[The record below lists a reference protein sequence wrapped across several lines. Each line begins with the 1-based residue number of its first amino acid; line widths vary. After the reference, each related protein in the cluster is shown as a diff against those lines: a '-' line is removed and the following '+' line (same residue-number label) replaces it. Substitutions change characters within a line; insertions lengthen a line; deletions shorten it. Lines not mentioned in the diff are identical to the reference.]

1 MRPLPTSQPSY
12 AKLEQDG
19 QLDSGLPVGPHGQGI
34 ASSQYVM
41 PQPTYV
47 TSTMWQ
53 ESVANVFE
61 TGQKRNWDY
70 DGSEGGSHAFKR
82 NR

>member
-12 AKLEQDG
+12 AKLEQGG
-19 QLDSGLPVGPHGQGI
+19 QLDSGLALGSHSQGM
-34 ASSQYVM
+34 ASSQYTM
-41 PQPTYV
+41 PQPTFA

-61 TGQKRNWDY
+61 TGQKRGWDY
-70 DGSEGGSHAFKR
+70 DGSGSGSHAFKR
-82 NR
+82 HR